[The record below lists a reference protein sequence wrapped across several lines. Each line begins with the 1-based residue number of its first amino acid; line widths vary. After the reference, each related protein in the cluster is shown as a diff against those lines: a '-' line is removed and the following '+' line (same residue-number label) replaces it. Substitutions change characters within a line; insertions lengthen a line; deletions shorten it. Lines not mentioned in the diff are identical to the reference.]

1 MAKSEAMFE
10 LIAQIAI
17 PDGYPDKTCTFTL
30 SVTPSSAHNQSKSKG
45 AEEEKQTIVS
55 FSKLSEQV
63 EPVLAEMKKE
73 LEYHY
78 ADFCDVSKHQDFLL
92 TLQIQK
98 LKCCLQ

>member
-1 MAKSEAMFE
+1 MGGVRIKNFQKVGNKTYRIDLARSEAMFE

-30 SVTPSSAHNQSKSKG
+30 SVTHSSAHNQSKSKG
-45 AEEEKQTIVS
+45 AEEEKQTIMS

-73 LEYHY
+73 LE
-78 ADFCDVSKHQDFLL
+78 
-92 TLQIQK
+92 
-98 LKCCLQ
+98 